1 MAESSKKNRNE
12 TEIKKATIPAHLAL
26 ALKTAESNLTQ
37 IQTSLG
43 KINIKDFDDAVALRN
58 IDKILE
64 LTKKIKIERN
74 ERRNKKQSTIKI
86 SKDYEVIEIDS
97 ALTKKAS
104 KILKNI
110 RLLQESNI
118 NSIQQN
124 FIQNKY
130 DEVKNIL
137 DTNGT
142 LIDEVDNVF
151 TVLLKALNKRIKNGQ
166 FEKNSI
172 LLEVIKHFG
181 EDEILDLLKPVE
193 ELKKT
198 A

>member
-1 MAESSKKNRNE
+1 MADENK
-12 TEIKKATIPAHLAL
+12 TEIKKTTIPAHLAQ
-26 ALKTAESNLTQ
+26 ALKNAESNQ
-37 IQTSLG
+37 AVIRTSLE
-43 KINIKDFDDAVALRN
+43 KMNLKDFDDAVALRN
-58 IDKILE
+58 IERILDI
-64 LTKKIKIERN
+64 TKRMKSDRY
-74 ERRNKKQSTIKI
+74 ERRNNKKSTINI
-86 SKDYEVIEIDS
+86 TRDYEVIEMDS

-130 DEVKNIL
+130 DAVKNIL
-137 DTNGT
+137 DTNVT
-142 LIDEVDNVF
+142 LINEVDNVF
-151 TVLLKALNKRIKNGQ
+151 TVLLKVLNTKMKNGQ
-166 FEKNSI
+166 FDKNSI

-181 EDEILDLLKPVE
+181 EDEILNLLKPVE

>member
-1 MAESSKKNRNE
+1 MAETSKKNRNE

-193 ELKKT
+193 QLKKT

>member
-58 IDKILE
+58 IDNILE

>member
-1 MAESSKKNRNE
+1 MAESNKSNTKQ
-12 TEIKKATIPAHLAL
+12 TEIKKGTIPAHLAQ
-26 ALKTAESNLTQ
+26 ALKGAEFNLTT
-37 IQTSLG
+37 IQTSLE
-43 KINIKDFDDAVALRN
+43 KINLKDFDDAVALRN
-58 IDKILE
+58 IEKILDIS
-64 LTKKIKIERN
+64 KKMKTDRY
-74 ERRNKKQSTIKI
+74 ERRNKKQSTINI
-86 SKDYEVIEIDS
+86 ARNYEVIEIDS

-110 RLLQESNI
+110 KLLQESNI
-118 NSIQQN
+118 NSIQEN

-130 DEVKNIL
+130 DAVKNIL
-137 DTNGT
+137 DTNVT

-151 TVLLKALNKRIKNGQ
+151 TVLLKVLNARIKNGQ
-166 FEKNSI
+166 FDKNSI

-181 EDEILDLLKPVE
+181 EDEILNLLKPVE

>member
-1 MAESSKKNRNE
+1 MADENK
-12 TEIKKATIPAHLAL
+12 TEIKKPTIPAHLAQ
-26 ALKTAESNLTQ
+26 ALKNAESNQ
-37 IQTSLG
+37 AVIRTSLE
-43 KINIKDFDDAVALRN
+43 KMNLKDFDDAVALRN
-58 IDKILE
+58 IERILDI
-64 LTKKIKIERN
+64 TKRMKSDRY
-74 ERRNKKQSTIKI
+74 ERRNNKKSTINI
-86 SKDYEVIEIDS
+86 TRDYEVIEMDS

-130 DEVKNIL
+130 DAVKNIL
-137 DTNGT
+137 DTNVT
-142 LIDEVDNVF
+142 LINEVDNVF
-151 TVLLKALNKRIKNGQ
+151 TVLLKVLNTKMKNGQ
-166 FEKNSI
+166 FDKNSI

-181 EDEILDLLKPVE
+181 EDEILNLLKPVE

>member
-1 MAESSKKNRNE
+1 MAETSKKNRNE

>member
-1 MAESSKKNRNE
+1 MSDDNK
-12 TEIKKATIPAHLAL
+12 TEIKKLTIPAHLAQ
-26 ALKTAESNLTQ
+26 ALKNAESNQ
-37 IQTSLG
+37 AVIRTSLE
-43 KINIKDFDDAVALRN
+43 KMNLKDFDDAVALRN
-58 IDKILE
+58 IERILDI
-64 LTKKIKIERN
+64 TKRMKLDRY
-74 ERRNKKQSTIKI
+74 ERRNNKKSTINI
-86 SKDYEVIEIDS
+86 TRDYEVIEMDS

-130 DEVKNIL
+130 DAVKNIL
-137 DTNGT
+137 DTNVT
-142 LIDEVDNVF
+142 LINEVDNVF
-151 TVLLKALNKRIKNGQ
+151 TVLLKVLNTKMKNGQ
-166 FEKNSI
+166 FDKNSI

-181 EDEILDLLKPVE
+181 EDEILNLLKPVE

>member
-1 MAESSKKNRNE
+1 MAETSKKNRNE

-43 KINIKDFDDAVALRN
+43 KINIKDFDDALALRN

>member
-58 IDKILE
+58 IDNILE

-193 ELKKT
+193 QLKKT